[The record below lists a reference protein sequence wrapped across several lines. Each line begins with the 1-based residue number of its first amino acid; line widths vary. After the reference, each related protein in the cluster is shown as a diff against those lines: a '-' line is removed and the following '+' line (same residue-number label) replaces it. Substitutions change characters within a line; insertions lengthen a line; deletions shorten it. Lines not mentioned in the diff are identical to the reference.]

1 MATGLIPWRDHG
13 TAGYESGT
21 STQAE
26 AEGEDDVIRAPLRRN
41 VPPVRPAQFSPR
53 KSEKPEKAEK
63 PASERI
69 SLIRR
74 VRHYFGLDLPH
85 TQAVKLVEAQ
95 EAAEQK
101 AADNAKFAAEP
112 PKVEPKS
119 ASASS
124 PEDAPAAA
132 SAEASKSSAAEQER
146 EASTEPKKPATE
158 PSPAKAAEA
167 PKPAEASKPSKPIE

>member
-1 MATGLIPWRDHG
+1 MLF
-13 TAGYESGT
+13 
-21 STQAE
+21 
-26 AEGEDDVIRAPLRRN
+26 
-41 VPPVRPAQFSPR
+41 VRPCAETCRPCAPR
-53 KSEKPEKAEK
+53 NSRRASLKSHEKQEK

-74 VRHYFGLDLPH
+74 VRHYFGSLTCRIP
-85 TQAVKLVEAQ
+85 QAVKLVEAQ

-124 PEDAPAAA
+124 A
-132 SAEASKSSAAEQER
+132 
-146 EASTEPKKPATE
+146 
-158 PSPAKAAEA
+158 
-167 PKPAEASKPSKPIE
+167 

>member
-1 MATGLIPWRDHG
+1 
-13 TAGYESGT
+13 
-21 STQAE
+21 
-26 AEGEDDVIRAPLRRN
+26 
-41 VPPVRPAQFSPR
+41 VRPAQFSPR

-132 SAEASKSSAAEQER
+132 SAERALPSADRCDVCDAQAYVRVVMLTGELFFCGHHARKHADKLKEVALLFQDETSSLTAG
-146 EASTEPKKPATE
+146 S
-158 PSPAKAAEA
+158 
-167 PKPAEASKPSKPIE
+167 